1 MQERNSSCTPS
12 DGSCRYACRQYGPG
26 AKNVLEAQRIEV
38 IRGCG
43 GDVEELV
50 AAYLAGNVKDNGES
64 CDHHDCH

>member
-1 MQERNSSCTPS
+1 MGQ
-12 DGSCRYACRQYGPG
+12 G

-38 IRGCG
+38 IRGCS

-50 AAYLAGNVKDNGES
+50 TSYLDGKVKDNGEV